1 MSMHLPERQVC
12 MAPSPG
18 QGADMAPSAKFAVIV
33 AEESHASAWSGLEQV
48 QPEYDILY
56 ASSSVLSLGTVG
68 GRWIAPAACG
78 IFVPAGVAHTLEL
91 SSAGCVTCALIP
103 RSDSENADGTC
114 RVIGISDLVR
124 ELLDA
129 AAKLPLAGPEKGR
142 DRLVL
147 DLLPWEITRAASLP
161 IGLPM
166 PADPHL
172 ARKCTDFAS
181 MPHSDM
187 SIDRWAAD
195 LSMSR
200 RRFTSFF
207 RRETGVAFKAWVR
220 QACFAIAMVRLAK
233 GDSLGL
239 VAASCGYSSP
249 AGLCTLI
256 KRLSGAASVRRAL
269 RTAR

>member
-129 AAKLPLAGPEKGR
+129 AAKLPLDGPEKGR

-147 DLLPWEITRAASLP
+147 DLLPLEIARAASLP

-195 LSMSR
+195 LSM
-200 RRFTSFF
+200 
-207 RRETGVAFKAWVR
+207 
-220 QACFAIAMVRLAK
+220 L
-233 GDSLGL
+233 SL
-239 VAASCGYSSP
+239 
-249 AGLCTLI
+249 I
-256 KRLSGAASVRRAL
+256 HI
-269 RTAR
+269 

>member
-68 GRWIAPAACG
+68 GRWIA
-78 IFVPAGVAHTLEL
+78 
-91 SSAGCVTCALIP
+91 SAGCVTCALIP

-129 AAKLPLAGPEKGR
+129 AAKLPLDGPEKGR

-147 DLLPWEITRAASLP
+147 DLLPLEIARAASLP